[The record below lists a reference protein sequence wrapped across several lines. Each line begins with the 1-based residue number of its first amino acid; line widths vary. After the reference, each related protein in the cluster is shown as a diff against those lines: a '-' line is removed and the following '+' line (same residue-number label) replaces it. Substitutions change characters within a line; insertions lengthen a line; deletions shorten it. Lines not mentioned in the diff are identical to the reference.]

1 MNNNWQSKT
10 ILIGAVVG
18 AVAGVVGA
26 LILIQQAD
34 KNETRPQISA
44 GDGVKI
50 GLGLLAVLGLRADR
64 GARESTLLFAAN

>member
-50 GLGLLAVLGLRADR
+50 GLGLLAGLRLMGDLGTR
-64 GARESTLLFAAN
+64 

>member
-50 GLGLLAVLGLRADR
+50 GLGLLAVLRLMADLGTR
-64 GARESTLLFAAN
+64 

>member
-10 ILIGAVVG
+10 IMIGAVVG

-26 LILIQQAD
+26 LILIQQSE
-34 KNETRPQISA
+34 KNETHPQISA

-50 GLGLLAVLGLRADR
+50 GLGLLAVLRLMAELGSR
-64 GARESTLLFAAN
+64 